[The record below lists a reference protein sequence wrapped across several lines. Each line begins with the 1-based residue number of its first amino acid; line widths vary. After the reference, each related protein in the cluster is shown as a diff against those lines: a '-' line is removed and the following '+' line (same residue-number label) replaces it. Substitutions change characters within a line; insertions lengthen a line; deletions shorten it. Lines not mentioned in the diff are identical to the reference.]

1 MTARTLRLVLALVAL
16 LGAAASAASTPSLDE
31 QRADYLAA
39 LEALRAGQSA
49 RARALADKLH
59 DYILHGY
66 LEYELLKDNVTTTP
80 PAELHGFLERNSH
93 APIADAVRKKW
104 LRHLAAR
111 GEWTLF
117 LVEYRPFDDES
128 AAAPSPARGV
138 RHGPIGDPELQCLR
152 LDHLLRVSQ
161 QQAEL
166 MAEIETLWRTPRRLP
181 PPCDA
186 VFAAW
191 RKAGHMTAEKVW
203 ERIRLAMEDRQLTF
217 AGELARYL
225 DPKERIWVSRWIAMY
240 RDPVAE
246 LANLHYPVE
255 TPVARMIVRHGVVR
269 LAYRD
274 PDEAMRQWE
283 ALKAKYQVFGEDDN
297 YVLRHVGILAAQ
309 DNRPAAL
316 KWLAAVSAEPG
327 DETLQ
332 LWRVRAALRAGDWA
346 MARSFVAA
354 LSEEQQKSPQWR
366 YWKARILD
374 KTGEPK
380 EAERLYASLARE
392 RNYYGFLAADRLRT
406 DYSMQHVSIEV
417 APTELAAMLARPGI
431 AMAKELYLLGLIAE
445 ARRQW
450 SFSTRHMNN
459 RELQVAA
466 VVAREW
472 GWHDRAILTVARSD
486 HQDDLELRF
495 PVLYRD
501 MIESNASE
509 YGIDAGWIYGVV
521 RQESAFVV
529 DARSPVGAVGLMQL
543 MPATGQITGR
553 KLRLNV
559 GSPRALLD
567 VENNLRLGASYLKE
581 MLHRHGDNQVLAT
594 AAYNAGPNR
603 VASWLPDERVDAQ
616 IWVESIPYNETRDY
630 VKNVLAYSAV
640 YDYRLGVRPTRLSS
654 RMPPVAPVRADA
666 P

>member
-1 MTARTLRLVLALVAL
+1 MTARSLRPVLALAAL
-16 LGAAASAASTPSLDE
+16 LSAAAPHASAPSLDA

-39 LEALRAGQSA
+39 LEALRAGEIA
-49 RARALADKLH
+49 RARALAERLR
-59 DYILHGY
+59 DYVLYGY
-66 LEYELLKDNVTTTP
+66 LEYELLKDAVTAMP
-80 PAELHGFLERNSH
+80 AAELHSFLERNSH
-93 APIADAVRKKW
+93 APFAEAVRKKW

-117 LVEYRPFDDES
+117 LVEYRPFDEE
-128 AAAPSPARGV
+128 
-138 RHGPIGDPELQCLR
+138 PELQCLR
-152 LDHLLRVSQ
+152 LNHLLPASD

-166 MAEIETLWRTPRRLP
+166 MAEIERLWRTPKRLP

-191 RKAGHMTAEKVW
+191 RSAGHMTAEKVW
-203 ERIRLAMEDRQLTF
+203 ERIRLAMENRQLTL
-217 AGELARYL
+217 ANELARYL

-246 LANLHYPVE
+246 LANLRYPVQ
-255 TPVARMIVRHGVVR
+255 TPVARMVVRHGVVR
-269 LAYRD
+269 LAWRD
-274 PDEAMRQWE
+274 PDEAMHQWE
-283 ALKAKYQVFGEDDN
+283 QLKAKHQVFGEDDN

-309 DNRPAAL
+309 DNRPSAL

-327 DETLQ
+327 DETLH

-354 LSEEQQKSPQWR
+354 LTEAQQRSPQWR
-366 YWKARILD
+366 YWRARILE

-380 EAERLYASLARE
+380 DAERLYAGLARE
-392 RNYYGFLAADRLRT
+392 RNYYGFLAADRLRI
-406 DYSMQHVSIEV
+406 DYSMQHVGIEV

-431 AMAKELYLLGLIAE
+431 EMAKELYVLDQVAD

-450 SFSTRHMNN
+450 SYTTRHMNN

-472 GWHDRAILTVARSD
+472 GWYDRAILTVARSD

-501 MIESNASE
+501 MIETNAAE
-509 YGIDAGWIYGVV
+509 HGIDAGWIYGVV

-529 DARSPVGAVGLMQL
+529 DARSPVGALGLMQL
-543 MPATGQITGR
+543 MPATGQLAGR
-553 KLRLNV
+553 KLKLNV
-559 GSPRALLD
+559 GSQRALLD

-581 MLHRHGDNQVLAT
+581 MLRRHGDNQVLAT

-603 VASWLPDERVDAQ
+603 VASWLPGERVDAQ
-616 IWVESIPYNETRDY
+616 VWVESIPYNETRDY
-630 VKNVLAYSAV
+630 VKNVLAYTAV
-640 YDYRLGVRPTRLSS
+640 YDHRLGARPTRLST
-654 RMPPVAPVRADA
+654 RMLPVAPARRDA

>member
-1 MTARTLRLVLALVAL
+1 MTARSLRLVLTLAAL
-16 LGAAASAASTPSLDE
+16 LSAAASPAGSTPSLED

-39 LEALRAGQSA
+39 LEALRAGQTA
-49 RARALADKLH
+49 RARSLSDKLR

-66 LEYELLKDNVTTTP
+66 LEYELLKDDVTTTP
-80 PAELHGFLERNSH
+80 AAELHSFLERNSH
-93 APIADAVRKKW
+93 APFADAVRKKW

-117 LVEYRPFDDES
+117 LVEYRPFEDET
-128 AAAPSPARGV
+128 AGAPSLSRGP
-138 RHGPIGDPELQCLR
+138 GTSGEPELQCLR
-152 LDHLLRVSQ
+152 LNHLLHVSE

-166 MAEIETLWRTPRRLP
+166 MAEIETLWRTPKRLP

-191 RKAGHMTAEKVW
+191 HKAGHMTAEKVW
-203 ERIRLAMEDRQLTF
+203 ERIRLAMENRQLTF
-217 AGELARYL
+217 ASELARYL

-246 LANLHYPVE
+246 LADLRYPVE
-255 TPVARMIVRHGVVR
+255 TPAARMIVRHGVVR

-283 ALKAKYQVFGEDDN
+283 RLKAKYQVFGEDDN

-316 KWLAAVSAEPG
+316 KWLAAVSAESS
-327 DETLQ
+327 DETLH

-354 LSEEQQKSPQWR
+354 LTEEQQRSTQWR

-431 AMAKELYLLGLIAE
+431 EMAKELYLLNLIAE

-472 GWHDRAILTVARSD
+472 GWHDRAILTVAKSD

-501 MIESNASE
+501 MIEANASE
-509 YGIDAGWIYGVV
+509 HGIDAGWIYGVV

-529 DARSPVGAVGLMQL
+529 DARSPVGALGLMQL
-543 MPATGQITGR
+543 MPTTGRLTGR
-553 KLRLNV
+553 KLKLNV
-559 GSPRALLD
+559 GGQRALLD

-581 MLHRHGDNQVLAT
+581 MLRRHGDNQVLAT
-594 AAYNAGPNR
+594 AAYNAGSNR
-603 VASWLPDERVDAQ
+603 VASWLPDKRVDAQ

-630 VKNVLAYSAV
+630 VKNVLAYTAV
-640 YDYRLGVRPTRLSS
+640 YDHRLGARPTRLST
-654 RMPPVAPVRADA
+654 RMLPISPTRGDA